1 MPKFNILIIRLVVGL
16 VIAVV
21 MSRFFFGEITYISVG
36 GLMIFLVGMAYVTE
50 YLRNRNKKP
59 GA

>member
-1 MPKFNILIIRLVVGL
+1 MPKFQILVIRLVVGL

-21 MSRFFFGEITYISVG
+21 MSRFFFGQITPLSVG

-50 YLRNRNKKP
+50 YFRNRNKKP

>member
-1 MPKFNILIIRLVVGL
+1 MPKFQILVIRLVVGL

-21 MSRFFFGEITYISVG
+21 MSRFFFGEITPLSVG

-50 YLRNRNKKP
+50 YFRNRNKKP

>member
-1 MPKFNILIIRLVVGL
+1 MPKFQILVIRLIVGL

-21 MSRFFFGEITYISVG
+21 MSRFFFGEITAVSVG

-50 YLRNRNKKP
+50 YLRNRNKKH

>member
-1 MPKFNILIIRLVVGL
+1 MTKFHILVIRLVIGL

-21 MSRFFFGEITYISVG
+21 MSRFFFGAITPVAVG

-50 YLRNRNKKP
+50 YMRNRKKKP
-59 GA
+59 GE

>member
-1 MPKFNILIIRLVVGL
+1 MTKFHILIIRLVVGL

-21 MSRFFFGEITYISVG
+21 MSRFFFGEITPLSVG

-50 YLRNRNKKP
+50 YMRNRKKKP
-59 GA
+59 GE